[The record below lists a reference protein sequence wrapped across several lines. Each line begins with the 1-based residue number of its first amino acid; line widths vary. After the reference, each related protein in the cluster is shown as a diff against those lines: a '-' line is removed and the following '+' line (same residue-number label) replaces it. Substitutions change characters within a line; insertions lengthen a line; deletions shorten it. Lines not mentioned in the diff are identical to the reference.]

1 MSKPVPYAALNIRI
15 QNATKK
21 RLEAYAA
28 AKGQSQGSI
37 VEAALREYLDDSS

>member
-15 QNATKK
+15 QSDTKK

-28 AKGQSQGSI
+28 AKGQSGQYCGGCL
-37 VEAALREYLDDSS
+37 A